1 MKVKKLITSNKFRN
15 NSFNNRSILIINSIK
30 NRSIY
35 LNKIIICFLKDIKIL
50 IINFISKKFF
60 KVKNNQINLFN
71 RNKNSNFIIRKM
83 NKQKI
88 NNKER
93 KIKIKKRNLWIK
105 NFLKKFMMKKNI
117 LIENNNSNSKFKMTI
132 RSFQTT
138 TINNN
143 LKILNS

>member
-50 IINFISKKFF
+50 IINFINKKFF
-60 KVKNNQINLFN
+60 KVKNNRINLFN
-71 RNKNSNFIIRKM
+71 RNKNSNFIIKKM
-83 NKQKI
+83 TKQQI

-93 KIKIKKRNLWIK
+93 KTKLKKRN
-105 NFLKKFMMKKNI
+105 
-117 LIENNNSNSKFKMTI
+117 
-132 RSFQTT
+132 Q
-138 TINNN
+138 
-143 LKILNS
+143 